1 MLLFVATLGQ
11 KRVSTWRVQ
20 RVKHRKSDKRW
31 LSSGCTEISLYS
43 EMLSEMLR
51 AYVCIHIFTS
61 TCKYLLRK
69 NSYALKL
76 YILLYILL
84 YIFFQQ
90 AYKKEQLKLIRVMH
104 FIKVYNTYIYSCKYL
119 SCILIKI
126 YLMYIYY

>member
-1 MLLFVATLGQ
+1 
-11 KRVSTWRVQ
+11 
-20 RVKHRKSDKRW
+20 
-31 LSSGCTEISLYS
+31 
-43 EMLSEMLR
+43 MLSEMLR

-90 AYKKEQLKLIRVMH
+90 AYKKKTVKI
-104 FIKVYNTYIYSCKYL
+104 NTCNAFYKSL
-119 SCILIKI
+119 
-126 YLMYIYY
+126 